1 MMIAAENQH
10 ILRSTQGSSQVTHGK
25 VPTYICVMIYDYA
38 LCLLLDYMCVINSF
52 RHGHIIISLFFSPY
66 KRKLRDKRL

>member
-10 ILRSTQGSSQVTHGK
+10 ILRSTQGSSQVIHGW

-38 LCLLLDYMCVINSF
+38 LCLFWGLDV
-52 RHGHIIISLFFSPY
+52 L
-66 KRKLRDKRL
+66 DKFI